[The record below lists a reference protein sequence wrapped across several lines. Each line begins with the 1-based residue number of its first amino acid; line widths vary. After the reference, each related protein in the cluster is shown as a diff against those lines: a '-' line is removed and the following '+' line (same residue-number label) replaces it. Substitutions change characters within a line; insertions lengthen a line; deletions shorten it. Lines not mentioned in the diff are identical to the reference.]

1 MHRIRV
7 LEGVVTERE
16 VLVEGFNSI
25 ESRES
30 QDEDDD
36 DGIVEDVATGDLSAT
51 NSGNTSGC
59 LLTR

>member
-1 MHRIRV
+1 M
-7 LEGVVTERE
+7 
-16 VLVEGFNSI
+16 LVEGFNSI

-36 DGIVEDVATGDLSAT
+36 DGIVEDVATGDPSAT
-51 NSGNTSGC
+51 MYGTTRAC

>member
-1 MHRIRV
+1 M
-7 LEGVVTERE
+7 
-16 VLVEGFNSI
+16 LVEGFNSI

-51 NSGNTSGC
+51 NLGNISGC
-59 LLTR
+59 PLTR